1 VTVDIVPN
9 RTSKAAIVLREN
21 GREEGKVRTHPDEP
35 VGLVRR
41 ASPRLAARV
50 ETRDARCTRRRVA
63 SDVLPAAR
71 ARPSRPARHE
81 ESRYQQPV
89 GVSTSWECSIV
100 TVLTRYRVHNLKS
113 NLAITRAWHATTL
126 LSDLG
131 VETVDEDD
139 AYRTMDWLASVKD
152 RTEAKLPARTPPLAL
167 PSP

>member
-1 VTVDIVPN
+1 M
-9 RTSKAAIVLREN
+9 
-21 GREEGKVRTHPDEP
+21 
-35 VGLVRR
+35 
-41 ASPRLAARV
+41 
-50 ETRDARCTRRRVA
+50 
-63 SDVLPAAR
+63 
-71 ARPSRPARHE
+71 
-81 ESRYQQPV
+81 
-89 GVSTSWECSIV
+89 